1 MKCNKLSVNFKK
13 TSYIFFK
20 SRQKK
25 LGKSFSLS
33 FGNQTLK
40 QVNETKFLD
49 VYIDW
54 YIWQGNFTLAWWL
67 SQRIANSCF
76 IIIINYC
83 PRCFS
88 SCSLKIGKY
97 TVMIQEYPIAIDHIN
112 CRTNLKQFTILYQG
126 PKIWNSLPISI
137 TGLTRFFT
145 FKRKIIEF
153 INKMNPNWPSRK
165 STT

>member
-1 MKCNKLSVNFKK
+1 
-13 TSYIFFK
+13 
-20 SRQKK
+20 
-25 LGKSFSLS
+25 
-33 FGNQTLK
+33 
-40 QVNETKFLD
+40 
-49 VYIDW
+49 
-54 YIWQGNFTLAWWL
+54 NFTLASWLNESLVSRARYYLSSNTKLTLYYTLIYPVYHLPYSTWL
-67 SQRIANSCF
+67 STQRIAN

-137 TGLTRFFT
+137 SGLTRFFT